1 MLDEAYEEIFRT
13 EPEKPLATGSLIMDT
28 EQPAKWQKKVDE
40 LFEWMGQK
48 WGDVDIRDLEA
59 ARDSI
64 GLSLIFYESI
74 PNSYPKVE
82 AEQVAEYVAS
92 HLVASLNL
100 GRLLKEGKVS
110 KRTID
115 GRTIYRAL

>member
-1 MLDEAYEEIFRT
+1 MNIERR
-13 EPEKPLATGSLIMDT
+13 P
-28 EQPAKWQKKVDE
+28 KWQDKVDE
-40 LFEWMGQK
+40 LFEWMGRQ
-48 WGDVDIRDLEA
+48 WGDADIRALDA